1 MALFTKYELKVLLA
15 ITLITVGV
23 YLSYLKLIKIDSQE
37 TNFISFHDYITS
49 FNNNL
54 DRDAFEEE
62 NFYEYALSK
71 VNSTQTGDNLT
82 KQIILFSQGVTN
94 QDVLLS
100 SLCIKHGISH
110 IYFNINQLSCID
122 LHAIKLFNLQLNEI
136 KTLYITLYSITNSHH
151 TNHVH
156 LSKLRSIDFLE
167 DMSSRLCIDL
177 ISHKASYALRFD
189 LTYKIKNNVKLDN
202 RRLCFNQLI
211 GYY

>member
-71 VNSTQTGDNLT
+71 VNSTP
-82 KQIILFSQGVTN
+82 
-94 QDVLLS
+94 
-100 SLCIKHGISH
+100 
-110 IYFNINQLSCID
+110 
-122 LHAIKLFNLQLNEI
+122 
-136 KTLYITLYSITNSHH
+136 
-151 TNHVH
+151 
-156 LSKLRSIDFLE
+156 
-167 DMSSRLCIDL
+167 
-177 ISHKASYALRFD
+177 
-189 LTYKIKNNVKLDN
+189 
-202 RRLCFNQLI
+202 
-211 GYY
+211 